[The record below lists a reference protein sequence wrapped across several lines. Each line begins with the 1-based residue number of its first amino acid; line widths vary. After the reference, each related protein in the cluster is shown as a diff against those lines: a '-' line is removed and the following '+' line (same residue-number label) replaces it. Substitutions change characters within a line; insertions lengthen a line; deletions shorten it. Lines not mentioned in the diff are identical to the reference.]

1 MTRLPQRA
9 GPTLPDRFRSKVQ
22 LMAWR
27 GVATMAAAALAQMM
41 VRQALRQVT
50 PSVLRTPSRRG
61 AHSIVPTAAR
71 QPGQPAEWGSSQPV
85 EIQEAVVIRR
95 VRFRR

>member
-1 MTRLPQRA
+1 
-9 GPTLPDRFRSKVQ
+9 
-22 LMAWR
+22 
-27 GVATMAAAALAQMM
+27 MAAAALAQMM

-50 PSVLRTPSRRG
+50 PNALRLPSRGGSR
-61 AHSIVPTAAR
+61 STAPAATR
-71 QPGQPAEWGSSQPV
+71 PPGQPAEWGSSQPV

>member
-1 MTRLPQRA
+1 M
-9 GPTLPDRFRSKVQ
+9 LPDRFRSKVQ

-27 GVATMAAAALAQMM
+27 GMATMAAAALAQMM

-61 AHSIVPTAAR
+61 ARSIVPTTSR
-71 QPGQPAEWGSSQPV
+71 QPDQPAEWGSSQPV